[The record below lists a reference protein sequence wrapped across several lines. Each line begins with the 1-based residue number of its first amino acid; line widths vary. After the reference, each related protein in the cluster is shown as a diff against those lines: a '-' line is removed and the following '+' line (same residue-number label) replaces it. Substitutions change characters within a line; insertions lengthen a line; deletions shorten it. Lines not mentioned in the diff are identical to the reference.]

1 MPSVKLQHLANKTVL
16 NQLQF
21 IPFPKQTERKER
33 PLQLLVMVINLD
45 NKEEPNKQV
54 DNINIEKRKKGLQ
67 QNFLSPNKVRW

>member
-1 MPSVKLQHLANKTVL
+1 MPSVNLQHLANKTVL
-16 NQLQF
+16 NRLPF
-21 IPFPKQTERKER
+21 IPFPKQTERKGR
-33 PLQLLVMVINLD
+33 LLQLLVMVINLD